1 MLRVIGVSYLSA
13 PKLIRRWAESKGH
26 ITTITMASQT
36 SATAFPQK
44 NQSQRSQ
51 TKSKDYTRAPRGEGF
66 DLRGRQR
73 RIAREQNDQRKS
85 KEAQKR
91 NEELIG
97 RRLQAL
103 SEKYIQ
109 ELDRQEEEGKKRK
122 GGRGMPLPLF
132 GGGGG
137 VKVDT
142 EGVQF
147 RSNEEALPT
156 RRYPEA
162 PRKQQ
167 TQRRRPVGAEF
178 DATAAAFGPALCGSG
193 PALAPK
199 LPVIW
204 GPGMNPPPPPK
215 SKNVEPKEP
224 KQTETAAAALPAKQP
239 SPINYAAMTAKPPTP
254 SRSQTPNDL
263 PTTTPLATATPTN
276 DVWGAETDEDDDDDD
291 MDEKILPGQAW
302 GSV

>member
-1 MLRVIGVSYLSA
+1 
-13 PKLIRRWAESKGH
+13 
-26 ITTITMASQT
+26 MASQT

-66 DLRGRQR
+66 DLRGRQH
-73 RIAREQNDQRKS
+73 RIAREKNNQRET

-103 SEKYIQ
+103 SKKYTE
-109 ELDRQEEEGKKRK
+109 ELDRQEEEGQKRK

-156 RRYPEA
+156 RWYPKA

-167 TQRRRPVGAEF
+167 TQRRRPTGETF

-193 PALAPK
+193 PAPAPK

-204 GPGMNPPPPPK
+204 GPGMNPSPFPP
-215 SKNVEPKEP
+215 SKTDNPEPKKEQE
-224 KQTETAAAALPAKQP
+224 QTKEAYTDPATATVKQP
-239 SPINYAAMTAKPPTP
+239 SPINYAEMAAKLPTLP
-254 SRSQTPNDL
+254 RPQTPEDL
-263 PTTTPLATATPTN
+263 PTITPLASTAPTN

-291 MDEKILPGQAW
+291 DELGEEIQPGQVW